1 MKLRLLALP
10 AALSALALIGH
21 GADAAPA
28 AVKPQVVDPAGDA
41 LTKQG
46 GQDITAVTFEVTKT
60 TTVTTKLVKG
70 KKVKVTTYTPKDF
83 VVSLKLA
90 AAPSVLPGL
99 TYYTGVATPC
109 GDLHFQT
116 SFNAL
121 DAGEGTT
128 AYFAECGPDQDVA
141 GIVINTFDV
150 APTVTKTADSIV
162 YSMPF
167 KSLPKEIKL
176 GSSFDAPYAFVA
188 ATDPVFGFDTVTF
201 GDKATAIDY
210 AEGTGFKLS

>member
-10 AALSALALIGH
+10 AALSVLALIGH

-28 AVKPQVVDPAGDA
+28 VKPQVVDPAGDA
-41 LTKQG
+41 VSKQG

-60 TTVTTKLVKG
+60 ATVTSKKVKG
-70 KKVKVTTYTPKDF
+70 KTVKTTTYTPKDF
-83 VVSLKLA
+83 VVTLKLA
-90 AAPSVLPGL
+90 GAPSVIPGI
-99 TYYTGVATPC
+99 TYYTGVNTAC

-116 SFNAL
+116 SFNVI

-150 APTVTKTADSIV
+150 SPTVTKTADSIV

-167 KSLPKEIKL
+167 KTLPKEIKL
-176 GSSFDAPYAFVA
+176 GSGFDAPYAFVA

-201 GDKATAIDY
+201 GDKSTAIDY
-210 AEGTGFKLS
+210 AEGAGFKLS